1 MTTLSTQPTAA
12 TQFFNLPELVR
23 FVAELSFRPY
33 QHGVIPT
40 LASLR
45 LVNWTCNLAATP
57 YAFLEMRISDSIAH
71 TRSRCCFNPRPDLV
85 RRALFSRYEAVDDE
99 EEKLRALI
107 SQMSRLESF
116 VCVGFCSLCKD
127 ASSP

>member
-1 MTTLSTQPTAA
+1 MTTLSTRPTAA

-23 FVAELSFRPY
+23 FVAEFSFRPY
-33 QHGVIPT
+33 QHEIILT

-45 LVNWTCNLAATP
+45 LVSWTCNLAATP

-71 TRSRCCFNPRPDLV
+71 TRSRCCLNPRPDLV
-85 RRALFSRYEAVDDE
+85 RRALFSCYEAVDDE
-99 EEKLRALI
+99 EEKLKALI

-116 VCVGFCSLCKD
+116 VYVGPCTLYKD
-127 ASSP
+127 ASL